1 MPWVRR
7 LRRGPEVEP
16 GVEQPPP
23 PRAPAFPDGVT
34 PLPPPGRMLRERR
47 WLAGQRE
54 TEIRDV
60 GGLTVEMVRRDRFR
74 PELLIERA
82 GDVFALEERMLEL
95 DGLML
100 AASAVPRGT
109 RAVQLCEC
117 GAPVLPGAHF
127 CSHCGRPSPGTRPL
141 SECSHCGG
149 ALPAD
154 TNFCPAC
161 GHAVAAEEFPSQSED
176 LDQTLIRRWSTGED
190 D

>member
-1 MPWVRR
+1 MR
-7 LRRGPEVEP
+7 
-16 GVEQPPP
+16 Q
-23 PRAPAFPDGVT
+23 
-34 PLPPPGRMLRERR
+34 ERR
-47 WLAGQRE
+47 WLAGRRE

-82 GDVFALEERMLEL
+82 GDVLSIEERMLEL

-109 RAVQLCEC
+109 RAVQLCAC
-117 GAPVLPGAHF
+117 GGPLLPGAHF
-127 CSHCGRPSPGTRPL
+127 
-141 SECSHCGG
+141 CSHCGG

-161 GHAVAAEEFPSQSED
+161 GHSVAADEFSPQAED
-176 LDQTLIRRWSTGED
+176 LDQTLIRRWSTGEED
-190 D
+190 